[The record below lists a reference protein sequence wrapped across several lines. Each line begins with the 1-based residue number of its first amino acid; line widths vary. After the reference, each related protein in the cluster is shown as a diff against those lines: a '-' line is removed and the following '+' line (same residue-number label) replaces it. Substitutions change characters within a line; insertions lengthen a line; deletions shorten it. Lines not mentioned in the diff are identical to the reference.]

1 MQHFVGEIFAVKGV
15 LQRGA
20 HVVVAAAVA
29 RLVEGDVVHVRRGEG
44 ADLVG
49 AGIAEVGVAARVVDD
64 HVDIRVLKGGDDLL
78 GRRVFLEIDH
88 VHRQVVIA
96 VIAVEGQQLRALLV
110 VHVRA
115 AAHRVDVAVRADLD
129 DRNVEQL
136 DKLLVRDAERDDQL
150 AVGIGYAL
158 YARKAAGEAVGV
170 DAVLDRH
177 AHVVARD
184 RRAVVEDVRR
194 IIGQR
199 PGLAVLRDGPLADQP
214 RALDDLKVV
223 VDLDQVLVHQR
234 ADQLVGVV
242 RGDGGVEAEV
252 AVGVEREHMVRR
264 VALFDIPASRGQ
276 GDAPRLVRPAAAGKR
291 EYQRQDEKHAQRSF
305 DLSLHSFTSISFSLR
320 TMTDA
325 WLPRCPRV

>member
-1 MQHFVGEIFAVKGV
+1 MQHLVGEIFPVEGV
-15 LQRGA
+15 LQRRA

-49 AGIAEVGVAARVVDD
+49 AGIAEVGIAARVVDD
-64 HVDIRVLKGGDDLL
+64 HIYIRVLKGGDDIL
-78 GRRVFLEIDH
+78 GRGILLEIDH
-88 VHRQVVIA
+88 VHRQVFIA

-129 DRNVEQL
+129 DRDVEQL
-136 DKLLVRDAERDDQL
+136 DELLVRDAERDDQL

-158 YARKAAGEAVGV
+158 DAREAAGVAVGV
-170 DAVLDRH
+170 DAVFDRH
-177 AHVVARD
+177 AHIVAGD
-184 RRAVVEDVRR
+184 GRAVVEDVRR

-199 PGLAVLRDGPLADQP
+199 PGLAVLRDGPFPDQP
-214 RALDDLKVV
+214 RAFDDLKVV
-223 VDLDQVLVHQR
+223 VDLHEVLVHQR

-252 AVGVEREHMVRR
+252 AVGVERKHVVRR
-264 VALFDIPASRGQ
+264 IALFDIPAARGG
-276 GDAPRLVRPAAAGKR
+276 GDAARLACPAAAGDH
-291 EYQRQDEKHAQRSF
+291 EHQRQDDKQDQRSF
-305 DLSLHSFTSISFSLR
+305 DLSLHSLTSSSFRSGR
-320 TMTDA
+320 
-325 WLPRCPRV
+325 